1 MVNMISKRMKI
12 KVVAAIAFMAFLGSV
27 AFGLI
32 FMMDST
38 MKMDQPMANEC
49 PFTMFGSQECPQS
62 ALGAVVHHISL
73 YQSFTNVPVNF
84 GLAAIIISLFFVISA
99 ILAVFLNNSLFGL
112 PALVGIFYSP
122 PPNTLYK
129 SKVTRWL
136 ALHENSPATS

>member
-1 MVNMISKRMKI
+1 MKI
-12 KVVAAIAFMAFLGSV
+12 KAVAVIAFMAFLGTV

-38 MKMDQPMANEC
+38 MKMEQSMSNGC
-49 PFTMFGSQECPQS
+49 PFTMYGSQECPQS

-84 GLAAIIISLFFVISA
+84 GLAAIIMSLFFVISA
-99 ILAVFLNNSLFGL
+99 ILAIFLNNSIFGL
-112 PALVGIFYSP
+112 PALIGIFYSP
-122 PPNTLYK
+122 PPNKLYK

-136 ALHENSPATS
+136 ALHENSPTAS